1 MMRIMTNPSPTI
13 WDKLVRKEDPYEID
27 TRYKPLEFPK
37 ISIVIP
43 TSNSAQVIR
52 STLDSLLEQ
61 DYPQFEII
69 IVDCSEDRTLEIIK
83 SYRSDKIR
91 IYSVAS
97 AMRYEMLNKGLSQAE
112 GEYVNFLFPGDFF
125 LYRATL
131 KQMMTLALDDNRPH
145 MVYCGTLL
153 RDLTAEVKILFREL
167 TLDLLKKG
175 QQPTSLQSCWFLTDT
190 LREIGKFNSS
200 YSQRGGFELMCRL
213 YLEFKGFRFAS
224 IKRVLTDYDLRS
236 VTRRMILV
244 HFWET
249 MITIF
254 RYFGFFAT
262 VKWLFYQKDI
272 HRFFKLWMHS
282 LKVAF
287 SGR

>member
-1 MMRIMTNPSPTI
+1 MMWIMTNLSPSL
-13 WDKLVRKEDPYEID
+13 WDKLVRKEDPYEIE
-27 TRYKPLEFPK
+27 TRYRPLELPRL
-37 ISIVIP
+37 SVVIP
-43 TSNSAQVIR
+43 TTNSAQVIR
-52 STLDSLLEQ
+52 STLDSLLAQ
-61 DYPQFEII
+61 DYPHFEII
-69 IVDCSEDRTLEIIK
+69 IVDCSEDRTLEIVK
-83 SYRSDKIR
+83 SYRSEKIR
-91 IYSVAS
+91 IYSVAY
-97 AMRYEMLNKGLSQAE
+97 ARRYEMLNKGLSQAE

-125 LYRATL
+125 LYRGTL
-131 KQMMTLALDDNRPH
+131 KQMMTLALDSNRPH
-145 MVYCGTLL
+145 LVYCGTLL
-153 RDLTAEVKILFREL
+153 RDLTFEAKILYREL

-200 YSQRGGFELMCRL
+200 YSQRGGFELLCRL
-213 YLEFKGFRFAS
+213 TLDFKGFRFAS

-236 VTRRMILV
+236 VTRRMIIV

-249 MITIF
+249 MITIS

-262 VKWLFYQKDI
+262 LHWLFFQKDI
-272 HRFFKLWMHS
+272 YRFFKLWMHS